1 MPKRE
6 AERAT
11 ERPMRRAEPRECRS
25 LIGGAL
31 GDQHFE
37 PGDLIRVPAGKYD
50 EWLAAGLIAPDGGDR

>member
-1 MPKRE
+1 
-6 AERAT
+6 
-11 ERPMRRAEPRECRS
+11 MRRAEPRECRS